1 MLGALSDEC
10 RRHCGGMN
18 EEKTMAMLDNASTHK
33 VSANDGQNICGLL
46 VHAHPSRT
54 AAVGEAMTALP
65 GTEIHQSSPDG
76 RMVVTVEDVDGVWA
90 GDTITQIN
98 NIDGVLSAALVYH
111 QNEVVSHE
119 AGDPE
124 EVSR

>member
-1 MLGALSDEC
+1 MSK
-10 RRHCGGMN
+10 
-18 EEKTMAMLDNASTHK
+18 EKMMAKIDTAPSPN
-33 VSANDGQNICGLL
+33 VSAGEGQNICGLL
-46 VHAHPSRT
+46 VHAHPSRS

-65 GTEIHQSSPDG
+65 GTEIHQRSPDG

-90 GDTITQIN
+90 GDTITRIS

-111 QNEVVSHE
+111 QNEVDTHE
-119 AGDPE
+119 AGDRE